1 MPLTPWFTVRIR
13 LLFAA
18 LVVASGCTD
27 VLQDRSPSVYESSTR
42 FSVRYDEVD
51 EVLLL
56 SKPPTAQCF
65 WVQRWSSDEHEWLVV
80 GAIPGNGIISPGVG
94 EHFGTKDIE
103 NPGCEDEGLEP
114 APLWTAPFFHATT
127 GIYRVVWLAEGEY
140 SAPIEIL

>member
-1 MPLTPWFTVRIR
+1 MLIGFRS

-18 LVVASGCTD
+18 IVVFAGCTD
-27 VLQDRSPSVYESSTR
+27 VLQDRSPSVYESSPR

-65 WVQRWSSDEHEWLVV
+65 WVQRWSSDEREWLVV
-80 GAIPGNGIISPGVG
+80 GSIPANGRIWPGVD
-94 EHFGTKDIE
+94 EVFGTKDITD
-103 NPGCEDEGLEP
+103 PGCDDVGLEP
-114 APLWTAPFFHATT
+114 APLWRVPFSHAMP

-140 SAPIEIL
+140 SEPIEIL